1 MKPAEEGRA
10 APKPTKPE
18 PSKPGENARGS
29 AQKKARSD
37 VPATGGSANAALPV
51 AAAIADVA
59 LVGAVAIRKRN
70 DRWGAWP
77 TRSSS

>member
-29 AQKKARSD
+29 AQKKAKST
-37 VPATGGSANAALPV
+37 VPATGDSTNAALPV
-51 AAAIADVA
+51 AAAIAGVA
-59 LVGAVAIRKRN
+59 LVGAAVIRKRN
-70 DRWGAWP
+70 ER
-77 TRSSS
+77 